1 MSPSKNEEQ
10 ANMNVSFNTP
20 EENVT
25 LPEGAS
31 IYSRKVARSGH
42 ISYEGRPYF
51 ISKALAGRYIRLV
64 VLADRLIVDAAI
76 PLHKEYP
83 LV

>member
-1 MSPSKNEEQ
+1 MINLS
-10 ANMNVSFNTP
+10 ANSISDNM
-20 EENVT
+20 T

-51 ISKALAGRYIRLV
+51 ISKALAGRYIRLIV
-64 VLADRLIVDAAI
+64 VDDRMIVDAAI

>member
-1 MSPSKNEEQ
+1 MNAVSKH
-10 ANMNVSFNTP
+10 VSNNA
-20 EENVT
+20 EAQ

-31 IYSRKVARSGH
+31 LFSRKVARSGH

-64 VLADRLIVDAAI
+64 VLEGRLIVDTAI
-76 PLHKEYP
+76 PLHKEYE
-83 LV
+83 LA

>member
-1 MSPSKNEEQ
+1 M
-10 ANMNVSFNTP
+10 MNTSFETAGNGPVPVP
-20 EENVT
+20 EN
-25 LPEGAS
+25 AS
-31 IYSRKVARSGH
+31 IFSRKVARSGH

-64 VLADRLIVDAAI
+64 VLADRLIVDTAI

>member
-1 MSPSKNEEQ
+1 MRENKEQ
-10 ANMNVSFNTP
+10 ADMNVSFNTSA
-20 EENVT
+20 ESVT

-31 IYSRKVARSGH
+31 TCKRKVARSGH

-83 LV
+83 LA